1 MKVLLITPRYAP
13 AIGGVEMHVEMIAR
27 RLVELGFGV
36 EVAAADPTGALKPM
50 ESLDGV
56 LVRRFHTLANDATFV
71 ISPGL
76 ARWVRNHAGAYDLV
90 HAHSYHTPMPLIGA
104 IGTRHSGTPL
114 VITPHY
120 HGTGHT
126 FGRRLLHPPY
136 RMAAGWALRRAAAVI
151 CVSAAERESLSSQ
164 FPGTHA
170 VVIPNG
176 IDVSELTPSTT
187 YRGDGHSALAVGRL
201 EHYKGQASIVEA
213 VRHLTPPWTL
223 TLVGDG
229 SERPSLERAIDTP
242 ELRDRVS
249 ISRQLT
255 RRDLVQAYRNAA
267 VFVSMSSQEAFGITL
282 LEAAAAG
289 AAVVASD
296 IPAHREVASLLPP
309 SVVRLVPADISPS
322 ALAREIEGASGSGD
336 PAAVALTAPDWNG
349 VTKATADLYESVLTS
364 VAVRHHR

>member
-1 MKVLLITPRYAP
+1 MKVLLISPRYAP

-27 RLVELGFGV
+27 RLVPLGLDV
-36 EVAAADPTGALKPM
+36 EVATADPTGALAPT

-56 LVRRFHTLANDATFV
+56 VVRRFRTLANDATFV
-71 ISPGL
+71 VSPGL
-76 ARWVRNHAGAYDLV
+76 ARWVRRNAGRYDIV

-104 IGTRHSGTPL
+104 IATSGSRAAL

-126 FGRRLLHPPY
+126 FARRILHPPY
-136 RMAAGWALRRAAAVI
+136 RLAAGWALRRAAAVI
-151 CVSAAERESLSSQ
+151 CVSAAEREALSSQ

-176 IDVSELTPSTT
+176 IDISELTPSAAHGGGN
-187 YRGDGHSALAVGRL
+187 RSLLAVGRL
-201 EHYKGQASIVEA
+201 EHYKGQAAIVEA
-213 VRHLTPPWTL
+213 MQHLPPPWTL

-229 SERPSLERAIDTP
+229 SQRMSLERTIDLHG
-242 ELRDRVS
+242 LRDRVF
-249 ISRQLT
+249 ISPRLS
-255 RRDLVQAYRNAA
+255 RSELVLSYQKAA

-282 LEAAAAG
+282 LESAAAG

-309 SVVRLVPADISPS
+309 SVVRLVPPESSTARLAHEIQ
-322 ALAREIEGASGSGD
+322 LARGSGD
-336 PAAVALTAPDWNG
+336 AHAVSLTAPDWN
-349 VTKATADLYESVLTS
+349 S
-364 VAVRHHR
+364 VAKDTAALYAGLPQPVARSHH